1 MKRFFAFDLI
11 ILAYLAITSLI
22 VVVHQPLSM
31 WNYLGYHAAL
41 VAIVFLVTAAHE
53 RYWSPFWEW
62 VRYWYAIPVVLCS
75 FREIHFLFVDPECPP
90 FEARGFDS
98 LLASIDRA
106 VLGDVDAFFLSLA
119 QPQFIDFLHVCYM
132 SYFVLIVAP
141 AIIPF
146 FRGERAGVREAM
158 ATIVGAL
165 YLSYLGYFL
174 VPAVGPHHFFPER
187 PAQLDGWILGG
198 AMYEALMAMELR
210 TPDAFPSGH
219 TLASVTALCVAWRRH
234 RQTFWVILIPAT
246 GLVWATMAL
255 RYHYVVDVAAAMA
268 LVPVAFFGGIL
279 FNGWWERRRG
289 SEYLAGR
296 GVHPVRDPH
305 IFGRSVGSQ
314 ED

>member
-11 ILAYLAITSLI
+11 ILAYLAIISLL
-22 VVVHQPLSM
+22 VVIHQPSNTLI
-31 WNYLGYHAAL
+31 YLGYHIAL
-41 VAIVFLVTAAHE
+41 ASVVFLVTAAHE

-75 FREIHFLFVDPECPP
+75 FRELHFLFVDPECPP
-90 FEARGFDS
+90 FASNMDF

-106 VLGDVDAFFLSLA
+106 VLGDVDAFFMSIA

-132 SYFVLIVAP
+132 SYFLLIVAP
-141 AIIPF
+141 AMIPF

-158 ATIVGAL
+158 ASIVGAL

-174 VPAVGPHHFFPER
+174 VPAVGPHHFFTER
-187 PAQLDGWILGG
+187 PGELDGWILGG
-198 AMYEALMAMELR
+198 ALYEALMAMELR

-234 RQTFWVILIPAT
+234 RPTFWVILIPAI

-255 RYHYVVDVAAAMA
+255 RYHYVVDVAAA
-268 LVPVAFFGGIL
+268 LVIVPVVFWGGIR
-279 FNGWWERRRG
+279 FNSWWDRLRG
-289 SEYLAGR
+289 MGR
-296 GVHPVRDPH
+296 
-305 IFGRSVGSQ
+305 
-314 ED
+314 